1 MGTPELVFLITA
13 EVCLLA
19 LGVTA
24 LRLSLNDEAV
34 DSSSRMYAR
43 WSARMH
49 RRPWLF
55 YWTPVALFVWGAL
68 EGLWEVATSEEAV
81 EAVIRLVFPFM
92 AFIALV
98 VTVRVWR
105 MNSASAGGENPVSD
119 F

>member
-1 MGTPELVFLITA
+1 MAAPELVFLITA
-13 EVCLLA
+13 EACLLA
-19 LGVTA
+19 LGVAA
-24 LRLSLNDEAV
+24 LRLSLNDEPG
-34 DSSSRMYAR
+34 SSKMYTR

-81 EAVIRLVFPFM
+81 EAVLRLVFPFM
-92 AFIALV
+92 AIIALV